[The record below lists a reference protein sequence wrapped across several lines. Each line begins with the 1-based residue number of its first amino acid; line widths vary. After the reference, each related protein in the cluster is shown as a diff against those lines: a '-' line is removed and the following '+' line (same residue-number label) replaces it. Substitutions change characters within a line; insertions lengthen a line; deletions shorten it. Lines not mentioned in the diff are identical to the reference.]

1 MRLTSNRQYH
11 PIHNGIKPL
20 IFHRPTLPSQAEV
33 AVPQTPRR
41 PYLVQ
46 WLLHALSMAALG
58 GVIGYQLYV
67 EHVRID
73 VNERELLM
81 NHARMIAKN
90 LSVELE
96 ATYQALLGVRADSAY
111 WMQAGGGDRASNR
124 LKTLA
129 DAMPGVRTITVL
141 NREGTIVTS
150 NRTELVGQNF
160 ARRPYFETARR
171 LADPDAVIVSPPFT
185 TSLGI
190 YTMNL
195 AMMIPGADR
204 QFSGIVSATLEPEYF
219 TTVLGSALYAPDMWS
234 AIVHGDGVQF
244 LTVPERPDQRGKNLA
259 LPGTFFT
266 RHRQSGQTE
275 TLFKGTVYATGQYRM
290 LAQIT
295 IRPPT
300 VPMNSPLV
308 AAISRDVAAAYADW
322 EQDAMNQTALYCL
335 LLLVST
341 VGLFFFQRRQRI
353 FDRAVTEARLQA
365 ERASEAKSHFLANM
379 GHEIRTPLN
388 SIIGFSQLIRDRAY
402 GPLDTEYVEAA
413 DDIHVSG
420 MNLLTLVNDILNISK
435 IEAGKMDIERA
446 RLPVGAILVDTIR
459 VFRLKAETGKLTVSS
474 EVENGELSV
483 WADER
488 ALRHILFNL
497 LSNAIKFTP
506 EGGSISIKAVQAPD
520 GGVLLSVSDTGVGI
534 PASELS
540 RVLQPFEQIDNRYDR
555 AHGGTGL
562 GLPLVQGL
570 VALHG
575 GRLEIDSE
583 PGKGSRFTVWF
594 PSLSSLTG

>member
-1 MRLTSNRQYH
+1 M
-11 PIHNGIKPL
+11 
-20 IFHRPTLPSQAEV
+20 
-33 AVPQTPRR
+33 
-41 PYLVQ
+41 Q

-90 LSVELE
+90 LSLELE
-96 ATYQALLGVRADSAY
+96 ATHQALLGVRADSAY
-111 WMQAGGGDRASNR
+111 WMQTVGADRASQR

-141 NREGTIVTS
+141 NRDGTIITS
-150 NRTELVGQNF
+150 NRADLVGQNF

-171 LADPDAVIVSPPFT
+171 LADPDAVVVSPPYT
-185 TSLGI
+185 TSLRI

-195 AMMIPGADR
+195 SMMIPGSEREFA
-204 QFSGIVSATLEPEYF
+204 GVVSATLEPEYF
-219 TTVLGSALYAPDMWS
+219 TTLLGSAHYASDMWS

-266 RHRQSGQTE
+266 RHMQSGQTE
-275 TLFKGTVYATGQYRM
+275 TLFKGVVYATGQYRM
-290 LAQIT
+290 LAQVT

-300 VPMNSPLV
+300 VPMNRPLV

-322 EQDAMNQTALYCL
+322 DQDASKQSALYCL

-341 VGLFFFQRRQRI
+341 AGLFFFQRHQRI
-353 FDRAVTEARLQA
+353 YDRAVAEARLQA

-388 SIIGFSQLIRDRAY
+388 SIIGFSQLIRDRAF
-402 GPLDTEYVEAA
+402 GPLDNEYVEAA
-413 DDIHVSG
+413 NDIHVSG

-435 IEAGKMDIERA
+435 IDAGKMDIERV
-446 RLPVGAILVDTIR
+446 RLPVGAVLNDTTR
-459 VFRLKAETGKLTVSS
+459 VFRLKAETGKLTVST
-474 EVENGELSV
+474 EVEPLELTV

-506 EGGSISIKAVQAPD
+506 EGGSISITASQAPD
-520 GGVLLSVSDTGVGI
+520 GGVLLSVSDTGIGI
-534 PASELS
+534 PTTELG
-540 RVLQPFEQIDNRYDR
+540 RILQPFEQIDNRFGR

-575 GRLEIDSE
+575 GRLEIESE
-583 PGKGSRFTVWF
+583 PGRGSRFTVWL
-594 PSLSSLTG
+594 PPLSSATG

>member
-1 MRLTSNRQYH
+1 M
-11 PIHNGIKPL
+11 
-20 IFHRPTLPSQAEV
+20 
-33 AVPQTPRR
+33 
-41 PYLVQ
+41 Q

-90 LSVELE
+90 LSLELE
-96 ATYQALLGVRADSAY
+96 ATHQALLGVRADSAY
-111 WMQAGGGDRASNR
+111 WMQTVGADRASQR

-141 NREGTIVTS
+141 NRDGTIITS
-150 NRTELVGQNF
+150 NRADLVGQNF

-171 LADPDAVIVSPPFT
+171 LADPDAVVVSPPYT
-185 TSLGI
+185 TSLRI

-195 AMMIPGADR
+195 SMMIPGSEREFA
-204 QFSGIVSATLEPEYF
+204 GVVSATLEPEYF
-219 TTVLGSALYAPDMWS
+219 TTLLGSAHYASDMWS

-266 RHRQSGQTE
+266 RHMQSGQTE
-275 TLFKGTVYATGQYRM
+275 TLFKGVVYATGQYRM
-290 LAQIT
+290 LAQVT

-300 VPMNSPLV
+300 VPMNRPLV

-322 EQDAMNQTALYCL
+322 DQDASKQSALYCL

-341 VGLFFFQRRQRI
+341 AGLFFFQRHQRI
-353 FDRAVTEARLQA
+353 YDRAVAEARLQA

-388 SIIGFSQLIRDRAY
+388 SIIGVSQLIRDRAF
-402 GPLDTEYVEAA
+402 GPLDNEYVEAA
-413 DDIHVSG
+413 NDIHVSG

-435 IEAGKMDIERA
+435 IDAGKMDIERV
-446 RLPVGAILVDTIR
+446 RLPVGAVLNDTTR
-459 VFRLKAETGKLTVSS
+459 VFRLKAETGKLTVST
-474 EVENGELSV
+474 EVEPLELTATSCSTCF
-483 WADER
+483 R
-488 ALRHILFNL
+488 
-497 LSNAIKFTP
+497 TP
-506 EGGSISIKAVQAPD
+506 
-520 GGVLLSVSDTGVGI
+520 
-534 PASELS
+534 
-540 RVLQPFEQIDNRYDR
+540 
-555 AHGGTGL
+555 
-562 GLPLVQGL
+562 
-570 VALHG
+570 
-575 GRLEIDSE
+575 
-583 PGKGSRFTVWF
+583 
-594 PSLSSLTG
+594 LSSRRRAAASRSRPARPPTAACC

>member
-1 MRLTSNRQYH
+1 M
-11 PIHNGIKPL
+11 
-20 IFHRPTLPSQAEV
+20 
-33 AVPQTPRR
+33 
-41 PYLVQ
+41 Q

-73 VNERELLM
+73 TSQRELLM

-90 LSVELE
+90 LSLELE
-96 ATYQALLGVRADSAY
+96 ATHQALVGVRTDSAY
-111 WMQAGGGDRASNR
+111 WTQTVGADRASQR
-124 LKTLA
+124 LKALA
-129 DAMPGVRTITVL
+129 DAMPGVRTISVL
-141 NREGTIVTS
+141 NREGTIVNS
-150 NRTELVGQNF
+150 NRPELVGQNF
-160 ARRPYFETARR
+160 SRRPYFETTKR
-171 LADPDAVIVSPPFT
+171 LADPDVVVVSPPFT

-195 AMMIPGADR
+195 AMMIPGSNR
-204 QFSGIVSATLEPEYF
+204 EFSGLVSATLEPEYF
-219 TTVLGSALYAPDMWS
+219 TTLLGSALYAPDMWS
-234 AIVHGDGVQF
+234 AIVQGDGVQF
-244 LTVPERPDQRGKNLA
+244 LTVPERLDQRGKNLA

-266 RHRQSGQTE
+266 RHMQSGQTE
-275 TLFKGTVYATGQYRM
+275 TLFKGVVYATGQYRM

-295 IRPPT
+295 IRPPA

-322 EQDAMNQTALYCL
+322 VKDAVEQGALYFL
-335 LLLVST
+335 LLLMST
-341 VGLFFFQRRQRI
+341 AGLFVFQRHQRI
-353 FDRAVTEARLQA
+353 YDQEVAQARHEA

-388 SIIGFSQLIRDRAY
+388 SIIGFSQLIRDRAF
-402 GPLDTEYVEAA
+402 GPLEKEYVDAA

-420 MNLLTLVNDILNISK
+420 MNLLMLVNDILNISK
-435 IEAGKMDIERA
+435 IEAGKMDIERV
-446 RLPVGAILVDTIR
+446 RLPISAILVDTTR
-459 VFRLKAETGKLTVSS
+459 VFRLKAEAGKVTVSTV
-474 EVENGELSV
+474 VEEPGLTV

-506 EGGSISIKAVQAPD
+506 EGGSVTIGARQAPD

-534 PASELS
+534 PASELD
-540 RVLQPFEQIDNRYDR
+540 RVLLPFEQIDNRFSR

-562 GLPLVQGL
+562 GLSLVQGL

-575 GRLEIDSE
+575 GRLEIESE
-583 PGKGSRFTVWF
+583 PGKGSVFTVWF
-594 PSLSSLTG
+594 PPLSSVTG

>member
-1 MRLTSNRQYH
+1 M
-11 PIHNGIKPL
+11 
-20 IFHRPTLPSQAEV
+20 
-33 AVPQTPRR
+33 
-41 PYLVQ
+41 Q